1 MKKQNKCP
9 ICEKGIMKSKKVKYS
24 VYGIDLGSFPA
35 QVCNYCQEEW
45 FSETTALEIERLEK
59 EKGLF
64 GLSKKSKIS
73 YSGNSLIV
81 RIPEAISK
89 FMKLKKE
96 KEIIIYPQGK
106 NKLVVEM

>member
-1 MKKQNKCP
+1 MKCP
-9 ICEKGIMKSKKVKYS
+9 ICEKGEMKSKKVNYS
-24 VYGIDLGSFPA
+24 VYGINLGEFPA
-35 QVCNYCQEEW
+35 QICSSCQEEW
-45 FSETTALEIERLEK
+45 FDEKTAVEIEKLEK
-59 EKGLF
+59 KKGLF

-89 FMKLKKE
+89 FMGLKKE
-96 KEIIIYPQGK
+96 KEIVIYPQGK